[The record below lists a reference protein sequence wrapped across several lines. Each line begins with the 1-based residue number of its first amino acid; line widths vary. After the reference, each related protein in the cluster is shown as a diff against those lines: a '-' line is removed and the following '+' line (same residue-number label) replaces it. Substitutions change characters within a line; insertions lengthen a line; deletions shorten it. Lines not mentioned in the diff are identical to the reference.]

1 MKIHNMLF
9 ALKVLM
15 FNRAIATG
23 EEYSHKH
30 ALPDVIGRVIKPVF
44 RSLADPNLLSTW

>member
-1 MKIHNMLF
+1 
-9 ALKVLM
+9 M